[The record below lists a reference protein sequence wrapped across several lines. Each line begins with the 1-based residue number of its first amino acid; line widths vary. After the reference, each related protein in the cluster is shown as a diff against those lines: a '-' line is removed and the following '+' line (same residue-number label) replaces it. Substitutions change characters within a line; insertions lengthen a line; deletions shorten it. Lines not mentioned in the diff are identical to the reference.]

1 MGQNMGQ
8 DVASVER
15 NETDDGARARLRDL
29 IAERSVLEGGDFKLA
44 SGGQSSVFF
53 DMKMTLLTPD
63 GLDLVG
69 ALVFEAIKDDTV
81 AAIGGLVLGACPIVD
96 AVCLKSGAAGQP
108 VNAFYVRKEPKD
120 HGTDKLIEGPL
131 TAGARVAVVEDVTTK
146 GNSALKAATAAR
158 KEGCEVV
165 RVVTI
170 VDRLEGARANLEAN
184 GLELTSLFTRDDFL

>member
-1 MGQNMGQ
+1 MVCNGSDG
-8 DVASVER
+8 ER
-15 NETDDGARARLRDL
+15 QRLRDL
-29 IAERSVLEGGDFKLA
+29 IEARSVLTGGEFKLA
-44 SGGQSSVFF
+44 SGGASTVFF

-63 GLDLVG
+63 GLALTG
-69 ALVFEAIKDDTV
+69 ALVFEAIKDDKV

-96 AVCLKSGAAGQP
+96 AVCLASGEAGAP

-131 TAGARVAVVEDVTTK
+131 GAGARVAVVEDVTTK
-146 GNSALKAATAAR
+146 GNSALKAAEAAR

-184 GLELTSLFTRDDFL
+184 GLELTALFTRDDFL